1 MNNQKQDDGSE
12 GAKAAIAVI
21 FMIGLLIGVYYAL
34 RAGKKKDEDGGE
46 DSDAA
51 GPVTGGG
58 LSQTQTQVIPPGA
71 DVDLDVNTPFMNS
84 WAVAIDAGGSI
95 LLDRLRQTLE
105 DKLRG
110 DEDGKARAADDA
122 KAQADAEAARL
133 RAEAEAARLRAEAEA
148 ARLRAEADA
157 KARTDAEARS
167 QIEAEKARA
176 EGRSVDASNRTVND
190 LDADGRPP
198 PPDAD
203 GRPPPPGADGTAR
216 GVIASENVNA
226 MAAEEEFARNSAE
239 EGVRPTDRRRSVV
252 PEVRSAMADKV
263 QSLEGEARK
272 GANKG
277 VGDMDAADKAAADKA
292 AADKAAADKA
302 AADKAAADK
311 AAADKAAADKAAAD
325 KAAADKAAA
334 DAVRRQTRNALDVD
348 AKAAAEEKVRT
359 KAAEIANLD
368 KPRPPS
374 LLARL
379 AKNSARGPLGSAE
392 TTKIV
397 EMGRPTQ
404 HPDTGLMDPDG
415 PRSHPLDYNGR
426 RSSSWGKMPSEV
438 MKRSGQYIRNVGAK
452 IQRSMAKKPMTL
464 LEADTK
470 AMMDSKVMA
479 RSAGTSAAKQAGMA
493 AVSIISKLDLVSDLT
508 MIVQVFCDAFFY
520 GAFPDESTLITPK
533 TVKGIQEKSVKAQID
548 STTDYNKLVDDI
560 NATLDG
566 YAYARAQWPVIIGP
580 LDDPT
585 EHRSAPPS
593 VASKYPEY
601 ENQQRVQAEIDA
613 VRENLLRTTY
623 STYWISCFGQAAYT
637 DVTSNVA
644 DALVNYVEKE
654 PFVDPTIPG
663 IGKYTQTDRLYREA
677 FTRVCL
683 YHGGVVYEDVRP
695 AADPHWGGR
704 PRFQCS
710 WANLDLCE
718 ASANNWIDTN
728 GSNGD
733 NYGEWYTFDELNV
746 SLSNITGAPPASTGI
761 VGCHGTDTSTYR
773 NACGI
778 EANHPLRNGKTG
790 ACIISTPAVASIC
803 RTNAGTYV
811 SAEHRCVFSEEYC
824 QSIGTCFDRTE
835 KMCYL
840 PGEAMFAVSMVFGT
854 GGPREWIKVNGCNF
868 ASSPTDGFYD
878 IINVTPLGLFTKQGQ
893 TFMADMIANHE
904 NWNEGMKQTLGN
916 PAMIATIAG
925 VAVMF
930 AVGSDRGGTAIAS
943 GLTKAGVDVT
953 GEKGKKKV
961 GRAQTGVGLLLMAVA
976 IGISIG
982 VMTLD
987 SQEEQNK
994 GPPDPEYGPYASEYT
1009 VGGWEKN
1016 IGTSPPMTLG
1026 FNDGWVTRPIKV
1038 HTLGAGWPQTL
1049 TPSKKV
1055 PTLTYITEN
1064 VQDIPANVSEKR
1076 FYEAYDLDG
1085 WLTFHANDMSKAVK
1099 SYTSTLKPPVNKKL
1113 CYTDNKI
1120 RAGARATDNQL
1131 FCMDPFPPVTYRD
1144 NINIGELAPDE
1155 ALTAT
1160 DTSRSYMTSRT
1171 WTDGKD
1177 PTTPQYPFDA
1187 VKDNNPEVWHY
1198 QLVYDKHNMVG
1209 MTPVTDEDG
1218 VTYIKGYPTALW
1230 ETELLQFY
1238 FLDSTIQEMRQYYC
1252 IQGLIDKPDGSW
1264 DATTKIGVDP
1274 KCWGYLNVAVPG
1286 YKYTPM
1292 TMPGIGDPSAT
1303 TQATL
1308 TAAAPTDAPP
1318 SSDPR
1323 IIARSIP
1330 SPQMILVYYGYYS
1343 GVTVSDYISI
1353 VSLTPRAWVIGDTLT
1368 TDSAVSLGYDPLKGA
1383 VKIIGS
1389 HDGFVAL
1396 ISREQTRAAGSPGRV
1411 NHTITTTSFPNL
1423 GWYANNE
1430 YPDWLGTLN
1439 LATLLALADTSA
1451 ATQTVLASSASSI
1464 IAKSVPSPMIT
1475 LFFNAGAFKTALDP
1489 YVIGDAL
1496 SDASIIAL
1504 GLDPSK
1510 KPVKKIDA
1518 EPYYIAVVHPTQTR
1532 TPIVAETTGNPNTR
1546 LFVLQTTAGAW
1557 PTGIGDSSLQ
1567 ALMRRLNLTVL
1578 LAS

>member
-1 MNNQKQDDGSE
+1 MNNQKQDDGGGG
-12 GAKAAIAVI
+12 GAAALAAII
-21 FMIGLLIGVYYAL
+21 MIALLIGLYYAL
-34 RAGKKKDEDGGE
+34 RAGKKKDEDGDDGE
-46 DSDAA
+46 ESGAA
-51 GPVTGGG
+51 GPVTGG
-58 LSQTQTQVIPPGA
+58 LSQDQIIPPGA
-71 DVDLDVNTPFMNS
+71 DVDLTPNTPFTNN
-84 WAVAIDAGGSI
+84 WAAVIDAIGSI

-105 DKLRG
+105 DKLRA
-110 DEDGKARAADDA
+110 DEDAKAKAADAARAQAEADAARAAA
-122 KAQADAEAARL
+122 AD
-133 RAEAEAARLRAEAEA
+133 
-148 ARLRAEADA
+148 ADA

-203 GRPPPPGADGTAR
+203 GRPPPPDADGRPPPPPDADGRPPPPPDADGRPPPPPDADGTAR
-216 GVIASENVNA
+216 GVIASESVNA
-226 MAAEEEFARNSAE
+226 MAAEEEFARDSADKA
-239 EGVRPTDRRRSVV
+239 VRPSDARRSVV

-263 QSLEGEARK
+263 QSLEADARK

-277 VGDMDAADKAAADKA
+277 VGDLDAADAR
-292 AADKAAADKA
+292 
-302 AADKAAADK
+302 
-311 AAADKAAADKAAAD
+311 
-325 KAAADKAAA
+325 AA
-334 DAVRRQTRNALDVD
+334 DAKADAATRSAAASENAKAMTRAEAVARAQAEADARAQADFDARALANANAADALRRQTRNALDVD
-348 AKAAAEEKVRT
+348 VKAAAEEKVRT
-359 KAAEIANLD
+359 RAAEIANLD

-397 EMGRPTQ
+397 EMGEPTRN
-404 HPDTGLMDPDG
+404 PDTGLIDVETPAETPDPDG
-415 PRSHPLDYNGR
+415 ELRTHPLKYNGP

-438 MKRSGQYIRNVGAK
+438 MKRSGQYIRDVGAK
-452 IQRSMAKKPMTL
+452 LQRAMAKKPTTL

-470 AMMDSKVMA
+470 AMIDSKVMA
-479 RSAGTSAAKQAGMA
+479 RPAGTSASKQAGMA
-493 AVSIISKLDLVSDLT
+493 VVSIISKLDFVSDLA
-508 MIVQVFCDAFFY
+508 MVVQIFCDAFFY
-520 GAFPDESTLITPK
+520 KAFPDESTLITPK

-548 STTDYNKLVDDI
+548 STTDYNTLVDDI
-560 NATLDG
+560 NAGLTD
-566 YAYARAQWPVIIGP
+566 YSYARAQWPVIIGP

-585 EHRSAPPS
+585 EHTRKVPPS
-593 VASKYPEY
+593 IPPKYPEY
-601 ENQQRVQAEIDA
+601 DNQQRVQAEIDA
-613 VRENLLRTTY
+613 VREKLLRTTR
-623 STYWISCFGQAAYT
+623 TTGTDFKAYWISCFGQAAYT

-654 PFVDPTIPG
+654 PFVDPTIAG
-663 IGKYTQTDRLYREA
+663 IGKYTKSDQLYREA
-677 FTRVCL
+677 FTSVCR

-695 AADPHWGGR
+695 AADPNWGGR

-746 SLSNITGAPPASTGI
+746 SLANITDAPPAGKGI

-773 NACGI
+773 TACGI
-778 EANHPLRNGKTG
+778 EASHPLRRNGKTG
-790 ACIISTPAVASIC
+790 ACIISSPGVAAIC

-811 SAEHRCVFSEEYC
+811 SAEHRCVFSEDYC

-893 TFMADMIANHE
+893 TFMSDMLANHE

-916 PAMIATIAG
+916 PVMAATIAG

-930 AVGSDRGGTAIAS
+930 AVGSDRGGDVIGK
-943 GLTKAGVDVT
+943 GLSRAGVDVSGKK
-953 GEKGKKKV
+953 GEKRV

-976 IGISIG
+976 IGIAIG
-982 VMTLD
+982 FTVLE

-994 GPPDPEYGPYASEYT
+994 GPPDPSYGPYASEYT

-1016 IGTSPPMTLG
+1016 IGASPPITLG

-1038 HTLGAGWPQTL
+1038 HAVTAWPQTL
-1049 TPSKKV
+1049 TPPKKV
-1055 PTLTYITEN
+1055 PTPAYITEN
-1064 VQDIPANVSEKR
+1064 VQGIPANVTEKR
-1076 FYEAYDLDG
+1076 FYESYDLDG
-1085 WLTFHANDMSKAVK
+1085 NWRSGFDMALAVK
-1099 SYTSTLKPPVNKKL
+1099 SYTQQKKPPVNKKL

-1120 RAGARATDNQL
+1120 RAGARATDNAL

-1144 NINIGELAPDE
+1144 NVNIGELAPDE
-1155 ALTAT
+1155 ALEVT

-1171 WTDGKD
+1171 WTDGTD

-1187 VKDNNPEVWHY
+1187 VKDNSPKLWYY

-1209 MTPVTDEDG
+1209 MTSVTEDG
-1218 VTYIKGYPTALW
+1218 VTYKKGYPTELW
-1230 ETELLQFY
+1230 NTELLQFY

-1252 IQGLIDKPDGSW
+1252 IQGLIDAPDGSW

-1292 TMPGIGDPSAT
+1292 TLPGIPDTSSAT
-1303 TQATL
+1303 QAIL
-1308 TAAAPTDAPP
+1308 AAAPPTDALP

-1323 IIARSIP
+1323 VIARSIT
-1330 SPQMILVYYGYYS
+1330 SPQMILVYNNYYS
-1343 GVTVSDYISI
+1343 GVTVTDYIAI

-1368 TDSAVSLGYDPLKGA
+1368 TDSAVSLGFDPAKGP
-1383 VKIIGS
+1383 VKIIGTVF
-1389 HDGFVAL
+1389 GKTAL
-1396 ISREQTRAAGSPGRV
+1396 ISREQTRTAGSPGRV
-1411 NHTITTTSFPNL
+1411 AYTITPTSFPNL
-1423 GWYANNE
+1423 GYYANNE
-1430 YPDWLGTLN
+1430 EPDWLRSLN
-1439 LATLLALADTSA
+1439 LATLLT
-1451 ATQTVLASSASSI
+1451 
-1464 IAKSVPSPMIT
+1464 
-1475 LFFNAGAFKTALDP
+1475 
-1489 YVIGDAL
+1489 
-1496 SDASIIAL
+1496 
-1504 GLDPSK
+1504 
-1510 KPVKKIDA
+1510 
-1518 EPYYIAVVHPTQTR
+1518 
-1532 TPIVAETTGNPNTR
+1532 
-1546 LFVLQTTAGAW
+1546 
-1557 PTGIGDSSLQ
+1557 
-1567 ALMRRLNLTVL
+1567 
-1578 LAS
+1578 